1 MTKRIRA
8 KHKIDRRLGEN
19 IWGRPKSPLNRRE
32 SRPGQHGERR
42 VQKLSD
48 YGQQLKAKQKL
59 KGYYAQPQRAPVPQN
74 LRRSI
79 AASRARPPST

>member
-19 IWGRPKSPLNRRE
+19 IWGRPKSRSTAASP
-32 SRPGQHGERR
+32 RPGQHGERR

-48 YGQQLKAKQKL
+48 YGQQLKGQAEAQGL
-59 KGYYAQPQRAPVPQN
+59 LRQPQRASVPPH
-74 LRRSI
+74 LRRSL
-79 AASRARPPST
+79 APQGLRL